1 MNVLHN
7 PPMIYPLMIYGTE
20 VQSGILKNPTT
31 FKMNPAVFQ
40 LAKIAIFWLALNCFA
55 SLVSGPKLPLTINL
69 WRLIFHSL
77 RRSPRTGAD
86 PSISTY
92 EWSSGTQEDP
102 WEEIILKW
110 ITTLMIVW
118 PLPSVAV
125 GLVFVFLLYKALSHY
140 LKKKE
145 PERRTSVNVQVHV
158 ILTITID
165 VHVDVVES
173 TE

>member
-1 MNVLHN
+1 
-7 PPMIYPLMIYGTE
+7 
-20 VQSGILKNPTT
+20 
-31 FKMNPAVFQ
+31 
-40 LAKIAIFWLALNCFA
+40 
-55 SLVSGPKLPLTINL
+55 
-69 WRLIFHSL
+69 
-77 RRSPRTGAD
+77 
-86 PSISTY
+86 
-92 EWSSGTQEDP
+92 
-102 WEEIILKW
+102 
-110 ITTLMIVW
+110 MIVW